1 MTLQEKTAKDLV
13 WKFYHQI
20 EHAISDEYAKEDW
33 EIAKQCAII
42 AINEIILFG
51 DRIANS
57 GLFGVPSDITFTF
70 FSKEVKQEIKKL

>member
-33 EIAKQCAII
+33 ISEDHYLQSC
-42 AINEIILFG
+42 
-51 DRIANS
+51 
-57 GLFGVPSDITFTF
+57 GL
-70 FSKEVKQEIKKL
+70 L